1 MKEEFDVVEAQA
13 PDFDAMIAANPR
25 KLTKL
30 IELE

>member
-1 MKEEFDVVEAQA
+1 MKEEFDVVETQP

-30 IELE
+30 IDLE